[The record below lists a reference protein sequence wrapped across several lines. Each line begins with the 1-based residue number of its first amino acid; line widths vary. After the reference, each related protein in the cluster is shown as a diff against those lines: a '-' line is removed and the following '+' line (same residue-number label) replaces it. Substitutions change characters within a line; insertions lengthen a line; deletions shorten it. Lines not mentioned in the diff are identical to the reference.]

1 MLTAFVAGAT
11 GYTGRAVVGALV
23 SAGVETWAHVRPDSS
38 RLENWRERFEAL
50 GAQVDTTPWDAQALE
65 TRLTALKPDAVFG
78 CLGTTKKRIA
88 RETAQGRPSSY
99 QTVDY
104 GLTVM
109 LHTAAQACGSNPRFV
124 YVSSA
129 GAKPGGEGSYLGAR
143 WAVEQTLNA
152 SHLPYTIARPS
163 FITGRDRDED
173 RPAERLGA
181 AMSDGMLRLVGAL
194 GAKSLRDRYLS
205 TTNTTLGAVLA
216 RLAFEPDAAGKIV
229 ESEGL
234 R

>member
-1 MLTAFVAGAT
+1 MPTAFVAGAT
-11 GYTGRAVVGALV
+11 GYTGRAVVNALV
-23 SAGVETWAHVRPDSS
+23 DAGVDTWAHVRPDSS
-38 RLENWRERFEAL
+38 RLDTWGRRFEDL
-50 GAQVDTTPWDAQALE
+50 GAHVDTTAWDPDALNA
-65 TRLTALKPDAVFG
+65 RFTALSPDAVFG

-88 RETAQGRPSSY
+88 RETAQGRPPSY
-99 QTVDY
+99 QSVDY

-109 LHTAAQACGSNPRFV
+109 LHAAAEVCGSTPRFV

-143 WAVEQTLNA
+143 WAVEQTLIG

-163 FITGRDRDED
+163 FITGYDRDED
-173 RPAERLGA
+173 RPAERIGA
-181 AMSDGMLRLVGAL
+181 AMSDGMLRFVGAL

-205 TTNTTLGAVLA
+205 TTNTILGAALA
-216 RLAFEPDAAGKIV
+216 RLAFEPDAAGKII